1 MYIRLPRE
9 LEIAARYE
17 LSCLGLATSLNEN
30 LGTSRTIKSG
40 EMLVRSGLKAKSF
53 MLLSD
58 DIDRLS
64 YQAPRVNHCSFH
76 FLSHH
81 LGIYST
87 SWH

>member
-9 LEIAARYE
+9 LETAARYE

-30 LGTSRTIKSG
+30 LGINRTVKSG
-40 EMLVRSGLKAKSF
+40 EMHVHFGLKAKPF
-53 MLLSD
+53 MLFSD
-58 DIDRLS
+58 DIDRF
-64 YQAPRVNHCSFH
+64 YCQAPPVKHQSSR
-76 FLSHH
+76 FLLRH